1 MSRIIPV
8 SLFLLLA
15 SCVGSSDS
23 GPPPASPEAVESSPA
38 PAESNASGMS
48 AETAKQSV
56 EPRVLAA
63 LAAADAKDGAVDQVV
78 TKCSGCSL
86 MMNGKPEHSLQVG
99 DYELHLCSGA
109 CKDYFNKDLAGSL
122 EQLAAL
128 VEPSAVK
135 NPTAD

>member
-1 MSRIIPV
+1 V
-8 SLFLLLA
+8 Q
-15 SCVGSSDS
+15 
-23 GPPPASPEAVESSPA
+23 SSPA
-38 PAESNASGMS
+38 PAESNAIGLSS
-48 AETAKQSV
+48 ETAKQSL

-99 DYELHLCSGA
+99 DYELHLCSGG
-109 CKDYFNKDLAGSL
+109 CRDHFNKDLAGSL
-122 EQLAAL
+122 DQLAAL
-128 VEPSAVK
+128 VEPSVVK

>member
-1 MSRIIPV
+1 MSRIISV

-15 SCVGSSDS
+15 SCIGSSDS
-23 GPPPASPEAVESSPA
+23 GPSSESPAAVKSSPA
-38 PAESNASGMS
+38 SGESNASGMS
-48 AETAKQSV
+48 AETGKQSLDA
-56 EPRVLAA
+56 RVLAG

-109 CKDYFNKDLAGSL
+109 CKEHFNKDLAGSL

-128 VEPSAVK
+128 VEPSVVK